1 MLHHMFLC
9 CIIANNLPCRIL
21 LMAKSPAE
29 ISYPSSEIRK
39 TFKRF
44 STKWNDLNLTTEAL
58 LLLGKEMTSVASIA
72 LLNSNDGLTE
82 CFSYLW
88 KECLKV
94 GILYPIQTKYKLQR
108 DAEHFI
114 DEIATE
120 LNWTYETKRKRLFA
134 VKTEISATGTYT
146 HTPEELEIGARL
158 AWRNN
163 SKCVGRISWNTLQ
176 VRDCRHVSDN
186 PRKVFNECVEH
197 LKIATGGTNIQSVM
211 TVFRP
216 QSSSEIFGMRFWSSQ
231 FVRYAGYVNESTGQI
246 LGDPANVS
254 ITKLLIE
261 RELWIPPTKKSA
273 FDVLPLVLRFPNNEH
288 PFVYELPKEV
298 VHEIKIEHPDFPSM
312 KDLGLKWAAVPA
324 ITNFM
329 MNLGGIKYPCAPF
342 NGWFLST
349 EVVRNLIERYDV
361 TNLLA
366 PILGINLDD
375 KLIKA
380 KVSLELETAILH
392 SFEKEKF
399 TVVDPI
405 GVGESF
411 LTHCKRE
418 RKSGRE
424 CPAQWSWIGGLLGST
439 NPTWH
444 LEMRDFKK
452 CPQYD
457 YCCDPSELVS
467 LQGFNKK
474 RSDVVAEQSQSRLIV
489 TRKKKVVV
497 PKVLIAYGSETGT
510 AEQYASSLSKRLKIC
525 SPTVCTLNEVLS
537 MDHEARASFEYMLIL
552 CSTFGQGSPPSNAIH
567 FFEKVHDFDFT
578 GLKLAVLALGS
589 SLYPDFCKAGQ
600 DLMHRM
606 TDVGAQSM
614 CDIVKVDSA
623 RGNQEA
629 ILEWSTNISNQVLPE
644 TLVNEIKTQNQV
656 DGISTSP
663 LKYSITWLPD
673 SYNSVRFSLEN
684 MKCTKNIELCHT
696 SEQENDAMK
705 LVPSVRHIEM
715 ECNGTLNYTSGDHL
729 AVSPLN
735 SIAKV
740 IRFCKCFELEL
751 TEAIQKCNPLKT
763 KFDPTSAAAYSKK
776 AKKYNCNSSLFWL
789 IEQSFTILCKE
800 NGETSQFQSKALTN
814 NTLRLALQCSL
825 DFFFHTSTYI
835 IDLLTMVATKLDEAM
850 QEGFVD
856 PTIDSLLLRFEEDS
870 DLLIGKRAKVKGSD
884 EAVQIFKD
892 KYPTIIDFFEVYKD
906 LLCKPIQTIR
916 SENGKPV
923 ISITDVLVLMPTMKD
938 RFYSISS
945 SDLLSPKALSITV
958 GLYQQKTSEGKIEK
972 GTCSSYLKSLSPGTA
987 FNARVVKSSF
997 RCPSDPTFPV
1007 VLIGGGTGIAPFM
1020 AFMEERAAEFASYS
1034 QYAKWHFFFGCRT
1047 KGEFLYKD
1055 KIEKWDK
1062 DGVITSHIAYSRETD
1077 EPKTYV
1083 QDLLEDNAE
1092 EVVELL
1098 LCKNTHV
1105 MICGNASIANG
1116 CRKTVIKLLRS
1127 HGHMSKVSAE
1137 HLLSSMSLKK
1147 RWQLDVWGKIEEQDK
1162 EVQPGLLM
1170 RASGNRRHLLRK
1182 ASNSQR
1188 NFLVNF

>member
-1 MLHHMFLC
+1 MT
-9 CIIANNLPCRIL
+9 
-21 LMAKSPAE
+21 KSPSD
-29 ISYPSSEIRK
+29 INNPSFEIRK
-39 TFKRF
+39 TFNRF
-44 STKWNDLNLTTEAL
+44 STKWNDLNLTAEAL
-58 LLLGKEMTSVASIA
+58 LLLGKEITSVASIA
-72 LLNSNDGLTE
+72 LLDSNGILTE

-94 GILYPIQTKYKLQR
+94 GVLYPIQTKYKLQKE
-108 DAEHFI
+108 AERFI

-120 LNWTYETKRKRLFA
+120 LNWTHETKMKRLFA
-134 VKTEISATGTYT
+134 VRTEISATGTYT
-146 HTPEELEIGARL
+146 HTLEELEIGARL
-158 AWRNN
+158 AWRN
-163 SKCVGRISWNTLQ
+163 SGKCVGRISWNTLQ

-186 PRKVFNECVEH
+186 PRKVFGECIEH

-216 QSSSEIFGMRFWSSQ
+216 QASSEIFGMRFWSSQ
-231 FVRYAGYVNESTGQI
+231 FVRYAGYVNERNDQI

-254 ITKLLIE
+254 MTKLLIE
-261 RELWIPPTKKSA
+261 RELWIPPKKKSA
-273 FDVLPLVLRFPNNEH
+273 FDVLPLVLKFPNNEH

-329 MNLGGIKYPCAPF
+329 MNLGGIKYPCSPF

-361 TNLLA
+361 TKLLA
-366 PILGINLDD
+366 PIFGINLDD
-375 KLIKA
+375 KLVKV
-380 KVSLELETAILH
+380 KVSAELETAVLH

-399 TVVDPI
+399 TVVDPV

-418 RKSGRE
+418 RESGRE

-457 YCCDPSELVS
+457 YCCDPSELIS
-467 LQGFNKK
+467 LEGFKK
-474 RSDVVAEQSQSRLIV
+474 ERNTVVKEQSQNQLVV
-489 TRKKKVVV
+489 TRNKKVVV

-510 AEQYASSLSKRLKIC
+510 AEQCASSLAKRLKLC
-525 SPTVCTLNEVLS
+525 SPTVCTLNEVFT
-537 MDHEARASFEYMLIL
+537 MVHDTRPSFEYMLIL
-552 CSTFGQGSPPSNAIH
+552 CSTFGQGSPPSNAVA

-578 GLKLAVLALGS
+578 GLKFAVLALGS

-600 DLMHRM
+600 DLMYKM
-606 TDVGAQSM
+606 IDVGAQSI

-629 ILEWSTNISNQVLPE
+629 ILEWSTNVSNQVLPE
-644 TLVNEIKTQNQV
+644 RLMNEIKAQNQEE
-656 DGISTSP
+656 GISTSP
-663 LKYSITWLPD
+663 LEYSIIWLPD
-673 SYNSVRFSLEN
+673 GSNSVKISSEN
-684 MKCTKNIELCHT
+684 MKCTKNIELCRV
-696 SEQENDAMK
+696 SEQGNGVTK

-715 ECNGTLNYTSGDHL
+715 ECNKPLKYTSGDHL

-735 SIAKV
+735 SMAKV

-751 TEAIQKCNPLKT
+751 TEAIQKCNHLKS
-763 KFDPTSAAAYSKK
+763 KFNSKSAEATYSQK
-776 AKKYNCNSSLFWL
+776 AKKYDCNSPSLFWL
-789 IEQSFTILCKE
+789 IEQSFSILSHE
-800 NGETSQFQSKALTN
+800 NDKSSPLQSKTLTN
-814 NTLRLALQCSL
+814 NTLRLALQRSL
-825 DFFFHTSTYI
+825 DFSFHTSTYI
-835 IDLLTMVATKLDEAM
+835 FDLLTVVAAKLDES
-850 QEGFVD
+850 FVD
-856 PTIDSLLLRFEEDS
+856 PSIDALLHRFEEES
-870 DLLIGKRAKVKGSD
+870 DLLIGKTATSKGSD
-884 EAVQIFKD
+884 EAVQRFKD
-892 KYPTIIDFFEVYKD
+892 RYPTIIDFFEVYKD
-906 LLCKPIQTIR
+906 LLCKPIHTTKSKHQ
-916 SENGKPV
+916 KPV
-923 ISITDVLVLMPTMKD
+923 IGIADVLVLMPTMKH

-945 SDLLSPKALSITV
+945 SDLLSPKVLSITV
-958 GLYQQKTSEGKIEK
+958 GLYQRETSEGKIET
-972 GTCSSYLKSLSPGTA
+972 GACSSYLRSLSPGTA
-987 FNARVVKSSF
+987 FDARVVKSSF

-1020 AFMEERAAEFASYS
+1020 AYMGERAAEFASYS

-1047 KGEFLYKD
+1047 KDEFLYKD

-1062 DGVITSHIAYSRETD
+1062 EGVITSHIAYSRESD
-1077 EPKTYV
+1077 APKTYV
-1083 QDLLEDNAE
+1083 QALLKDNAE
-1092 EVVELL
+1092 RVVELL

-1105 MICGNASIANG
+1105 MICGNASMANA

-1127 HGHMSKVSAE
+1127 HGHMSKISAE

-1147 RWQLDVWGKIEEQDK
+1147 RWQVDVWGKIEEQDMVK
-1162 EVQPGLLM
+1162 PNLH
-1170 RASGNRRHLLRK
+1170 ASGNRRHLLQS
-1182 ASNSQR
+1182 ASKSQR
-1188 NFLVNF
+1188 NFLVDFK